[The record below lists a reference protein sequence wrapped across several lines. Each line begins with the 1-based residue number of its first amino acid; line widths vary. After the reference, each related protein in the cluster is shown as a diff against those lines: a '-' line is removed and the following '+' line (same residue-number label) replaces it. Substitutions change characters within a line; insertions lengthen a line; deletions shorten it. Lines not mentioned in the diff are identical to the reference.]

1 MFFTGTPAQ
10 TMASSS
16 SSAKVALRILMLG
29 DSGVGK
35 SSLMKRFIEDKFS
48 PSLTSTI
55 GIDYEQKVVDIDGQS
70 VKLTIWDTA

>member
-1 MFFTGTPAQ
+1 
-10 TMASSS
+10 MAASASN
-16 SSAKVALRILMLG
+16 AKVALRILMLG

-55 GIDYEQKVVDIDGQS
+55 GIDYEQKVVDIDGQM